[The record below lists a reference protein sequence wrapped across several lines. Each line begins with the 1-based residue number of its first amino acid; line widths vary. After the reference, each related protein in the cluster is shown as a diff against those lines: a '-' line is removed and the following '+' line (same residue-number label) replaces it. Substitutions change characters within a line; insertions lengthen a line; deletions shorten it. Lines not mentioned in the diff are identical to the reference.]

1 MHKIHF
7 NRQTSFNISITTC
20 LILTFLLTGC
30 LPVTSTPAPTLQP
43 VINTQ
48 EPVIIST
55 PQAAFPLEGGWTGN
69 AKNGTFEM
77 QVSINMESDCQ
88 VGQVCGS
95 IDLRNVPCSAAL
107 TLVGVENNIY
117 EFKAGE
123 KKGTCGVGRDY
134 LQILSNGT
142 MLYTSRGDYGETT
155 GTLVS
160 VKASPSAVPVP
171 HKIPIIADDD
181 GDPSGTSALL
191 YLLIQPTVDVKAA
204 SICYGEAHPAIY
216 IQHIG
221 RMLDDFGFTNIQLGE
236 GLDGNLSGVEGFP
249 EWIREQAGNFWDMP
263 IPNAEKTYP
272 VQDSADL
279 IISIIKNSPEP
290 VTLFFSGP
298 LTSLA
303 QALRIDP
310 EIRENIGALYMMGGA
325 VYVPGNITAIIP
337 DSSNNV
343 AEWNIYAD
351 PQAAR
356 EVFESELKM
365 YLVPLDATNLVTI
378 NKKDTAQLRKGGRIA
393 SFVADIYD
401 SWIDFSGRP
410 DFYIWDLMA
419 SMIMVKPELCDFQAL
434 HLEVITAKGNTY
446 GQTAVIPGETSNIDV
461 CLNPNAALIKQ
472 TMIDAFLHS
481 E

>member
-7 NRQTSFNISITTC
+7 NQKFPFIISITTC
-20 LILTFLLTGC
+20 LVLAFLISGC
-30 LPVTSTPAPTLQP
+30 LSIASTSVPTLPP
-43 VINTQ
+43 VKNTQ

-55 PQAAFPLEGGWTGN
+55 PQAAFPLEGEWTGT

-77 QVSINMESDCQ
+77 QVSLTMGSNCQ

-95 IDLRNVPCSAAL
+95 IDLRNVPCSAKF

-117 EFKAGE
+117 EFEAGE

-160 VKASPSAVPVP
+160 VKASPSVDPVSQ
-171 HKIPIIADDD
+171 KMLVIVDDD

-191 YLLIQPTVDVKAA
+191 YLLNQPTVDVKAA

-221 RMLDDFGFTNIQLGE
+221 RMLDDFGFTNIQLGA

-249 EWIREQAGNFWDMP
+249 EWIRDQASNFWGMP

-272 VQDSADL
+272 VQDSAEL
-279 IISIIKNSPEP
+279 FISIIKNSPEP

-310 EIRENIGALYMMGGA
+310 EIRENIEALYMMGGS
-325 VYVPGNITAIIP
+325 VYVPGNITAIFP
-337 DSSNNV
+337 DSSNKV

-351 PQAAR
+351 PQAAK
-356 EVFESELKM
+356 EVFESGLKM
-365 YLVPLDATNLVTI
+365 YLIPLDATNSVTI

-393 SFVADIYD
+393 GFVADIYD

-419 SMIMVKPELCDFQAL
+419 SMIMVKPELCDYQAL

-446 GQTAVIPGETSNIDV
+446 GQTAVIPGEAANIEV

-472 TMIDAFLHS
+472 TMIDDFLRS